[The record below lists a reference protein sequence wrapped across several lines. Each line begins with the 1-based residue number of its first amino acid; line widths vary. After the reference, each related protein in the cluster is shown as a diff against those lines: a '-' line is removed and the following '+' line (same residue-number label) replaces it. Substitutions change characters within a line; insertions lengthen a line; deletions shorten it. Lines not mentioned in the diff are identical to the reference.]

1 MNKSNFKYDEIS
13 DILSVTFFE
22 NESATGIE
30 LNENILLRVDLK
42 KKRAIVLTLFNYSIL
57 AKPTEIGF
65 RSLPL
70 TELNELPREIREI
83 VIKFLLSKPVSEVL
97 SLSADTPSV
106 VENIPITSLRSKVL
120 ELKAA

>member
-97 SLSADTPSV
+97 
-106 VENIPITSLRSKVL
+106 
-120 ELKAA
+120 

>member
-106 VENIPITSLRSKVL
+106 VENIPITFLRSKVL
-120 ELKAA
+120 ELKGA